1 MAVREFSGGL
11 GVTEA
16 ARGNHAPLRRAH
28 ACDLR
33 PVRNI
38 AEWGVLVEATGWRRS
53 MPSARRMVFVSEVAD
68 LLPQHVPA
76 LRRYA
81 RALTGDAASADDL
94 VQDCIER
101 ALTRAHLWRQP
112 GNLRA
117 WLFTIMHNINA
128 NEKRRMAS
136 RPRLATIDDVPEPS
150 RPASQVERLMA
161 NETLAA
167 LKMLSVEHR
176 QVLLLVALEGLQ
188 YAEVAEVLGV
198 PVGTVMSRLSR
209 ARDRLMQLASGER
222 AAQPRSIS

>member
-1 MAVREFSGGL
+1 MAL
-11 GVTEA
+11 
-16 ARGNHAPLRRAH
+16 
-28 ACDLR
+28 
-33 PVRNI
+33 
-38 AEWGVLVEATGWRRS
+38 
-53 MPSARRMVFVSEVAD
+53 VSEVAD

-94 VQDCIER
+94 VQDCVER
-101 ALTRAHLWRQP
+101 ALTRAHMWRQP

-128 NEKRRMAS
+128 NEKRRAAS
-136 RPRLATIDDVPEPS
+136 RPRLATIDDVPEPA
-150 RPASQVERLMA
+150 RPASQVEKLMA
-161 NETLAA
+161 SETLSA
-167 LKMLSVEHR
+167 LKLLSLEHR

-188 YAEVAEVLGV
+188 YAEVADVLGV

-222 AAQPRSIS
+222 VAQPRSVT